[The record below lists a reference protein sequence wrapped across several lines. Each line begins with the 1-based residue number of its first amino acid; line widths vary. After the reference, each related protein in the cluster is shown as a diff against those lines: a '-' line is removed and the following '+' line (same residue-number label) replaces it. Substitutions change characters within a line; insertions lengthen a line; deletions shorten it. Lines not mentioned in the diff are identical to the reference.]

1 MARERVQT
9 RVVYV
14 LLYSHVSCFSMFM
27 HTILLY
33 VYASQVVYF
42 VIKSFCCSVFY
53 SQCMSTV
60 KKLVSR
66 ASETGPRDYKETS

>member
-1 MARERVQT
+1 MQT

-14 LLYSHVSCFSMFM
+14 LLYSRVLCFSMFM
-27 HTILLY
+27 HTLLLY
-33 VYASQVVYF
+33 VHVSQVVCF
-42 VIKSFCCSVFY
+42 VIKSFSGSVFY

-60 KKLVSR
+60 VSR